1 MHICDPH
8 RLLQIFGFNRV
19 SSTAEGSVIGS
30 EAERKRMLMGGGG
43 GRGGAYWTPAGD
55 SIEERASNVLS
66 GTVAGFINK
75 TNVCLIMFDGNSMG
89 SLRSGDRD
97 GNENGKKSNRFS
109 ASSHDPG

>member
-8 RLLQIFGFNRV
+8 RLLQIFGFNGV

-30 EAERKRMLMGGGG
+30 EAERKRVLMGGGG
-43 GRGGAYWTPAGD
+43 KGGAYWTPAGD

-75 TNVCLIMFDGNSMG
+75 TNDECVFDHV
-89 SLRSGDRD
+89 RW
-97 GNENGKKSNRFS
+97 
-109 ASSHDPG
+109 

>member
-8 RLLQIFGFNRV
+8 RLLQIFGFNGV

-30 EAERKRMLMGGGG
+30 EAERKRMLMGG
-43 GRGGAYWTPAGD
+43 RGGAYWTPAGD
-55 SIEERASNVLS
+55 SIEKRASNVLS